1 MVQLEGINVDF
12 DMSKRNQQIV
22 LSKYDSDE
30 KNKEVPVR
38 EKSKVGQEGKDD
50 AIKKMQKFFEQELSS
65 EMEEMLDAICDG
77 IRNSNRTLIKKVL
90 SMNFDFNQLDFAYE
104 EDIKYLYVLSKPK
117 KDVEEIAEVLIEFQ
131 QQ

>member
-1 MVQLEGINVDF
+1 MEGINVDF

-30 KNKEVPVR
+30 KNKEVPAR

-65 EMEEMLDAICDG
+65 ETEEMLDAICDG

-104 EDIKYLYVLSKPK
+104 EDIKYLFELSKPK
-117 KDVEEIAEVLIEFQ
+117 KDVEEIAEVFIEFQ